1 MGWQFLLLLR
11 VRPEEGNQADERST
25 QEPGPGL
32 RLLQA
37 PYCPTFNPRLS
48 LGLALPRRA
57 PGGGRAEQPE
67 RRGPTNAP
75 RL

>member
-11 VRPEEGNQADERST
+11 VRPEEGNQADKRST

-37 PYCPTFNPRLS
+37 VQSYRPTFNPR
-48 LGLALPRRA
+48 LALPRRA